1 MPDRPSPPTFDGRLR
16 TAYEAARAVVVDAF
30 RAKVHVRSGFLALW
44 CIEACVPLLVVG
56 AVLAQPLGYG
66 EHFIG
71 GVSSLLG
78 DSVFG
83 ATSVEL
89 QEYLTDLLDQASP
102 SAVGVA
108 GVLTSLFILW
118 QLFAATLFDLHDL
131 QWRDFELGHMDQ
143 APKLLLFIGWLTLFL
158 GGGVAATGALWAGGM
173 VYLLPLP
180 VLASIAL
187 LTGVIRFTGGA
198 DRTWRGALV
207 GGVVGAVWWE
217 ILKTALWLWAS
228 SSFGSQSLDT
238 TYRVL
243 GFLPVFFLW
252 MHGTFF
258 SLLLAVIAARSHD
271 AWEAV
276 WRDHRW
282 RRSGRRLRLYPDAT
296 LGEALVRH
304 LRGAEDDRTLAH
316 LAAAVD
322 AHPGTVDATLD
333 VLRTLEL
340 VEQPGPNLYRATGD
354 ADVRAAWE
362 EAHQV
367 G

>member
-1 MPDRPSPPTFDGRLR
+1 M
-16 TAYEAARAVVVDAF
+16 
-30 RAKVHVRSGFLALW
+30 
-44 CIEACVPLLVVG
+44 
-56 AVLAQPLGYG
+56 
-66 EHFIG
+66 
-71 GVSSLLG
+71 
-78 DSVFG
+78 
-83 ATSVEL
+83 
-89 QEYLTDLLDQASP
+89 
-102 SAVGVA
+102 A

-131 QWRDFELGHMDQ
+131 QWRDFELGHLDQ

-180 VLASIAL
+180 LLASVAL

-207 GGVVGAVWWE
+207 GGLVGAVWWE
-217 ILKTALWLWAS
+217 VLKTALWLWAS

-271 AWEAV
+271 AWESV

-282 RRSGRRLRLYPDAT
+282 RRSGGRLRLYPDAT
-296 LGEALVRH
+296 LGEALVQR
-304 LRGAEDDRTLAH
+304 LREAPGDRTLAH

-340 VEQPGPNLYRATGD
+340 VEQPAPNLYRAGGD

-362 EAHQV
+362 AAHRV